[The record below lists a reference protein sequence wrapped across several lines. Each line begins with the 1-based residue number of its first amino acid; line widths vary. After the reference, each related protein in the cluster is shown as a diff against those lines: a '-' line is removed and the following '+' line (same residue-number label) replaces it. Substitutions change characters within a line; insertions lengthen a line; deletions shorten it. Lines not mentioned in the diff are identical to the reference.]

1 MIIYNGDTLCIPV
14 VDLFTKELSRYYFK
28 VNCDDSP
35 CILDATTSFYQI
47 SSTNAYLPYA
57 ARGDLLQIPSS
68 MRDVVEKM
76 RNICL
81 AHDAVDDKPLV
92 LLLFGAS
99 GSGKRLIATHLAM
112 ETHRNLIEMSCF
124 DLWSQVT
131 AQSEA
136 KLNTLFQKATSF
148 EPCILHLTAV
158 DVLGFDASTNAIGV
172 PVILEYP
179 IACSL

>member
-14 VDLFTKELSRYYFK
+14 VDPFTKEISRYYFK

-35 CILDATTSFYQI
+35 CILDASSSFYRI
-47 SSTNAYLPYA
+47 SSTNAHLPYA
-57 ARGDLLQIPSS
+57 AQAELFEIPSN

-81 AHDAVDDKPLV
+81 AHDLVDDKPLV

-99 GSGKRLIATHLAM
+99 GSGKRLIATYLAM
-112 ETHRNLIEMSCF
+112 KTHRNLIEMSCF

-136 KLNTLFQKATSF
+136 KLNTLFQKGICTTD
-148 EPCILHLTAV
+148 L
-158 DVLGFDASTNAIGV
+158 
-172 PVILEYP
+172 
-179 IACSL
+179 